1 MKFIKL
7 LLLIALVFA
16 GHSLWGRYSARS
28 VPADVSGGGKGSGAS
43 GFVDAVMPQGVPAN
57 TVIILAPQ
65 NCPSDAAR
73 RADDLAG
80 RLDRMGIPNV
90 RRAEFSANLVDAT
103 PEQEAGGQRAG
114 EVLNGEI
121 PAVFINGRAK
131 ANPSLDDVAAEFR
144 RAR

>member
-28 VPADVSGGGKGSGAS
+28 VPADGSGVSENAGAS
-43 GFVDAVMPQGVPAN
+43 SFVDAVMPQGVPAN
-57 TVIILAPQ
+57 TVVILAPL

-80 RLDRMGIPNV
+80 RLDRMGIPSV
-90 RRAEFSANLVDAT
+90 RRAEYSAHFVDAS
-103 PEQEAGGQRAG
+103 PEQEAGLQRAV
-114 EVLNGEI
+114 EVLKGDI

-131 ANPSLDDVAAEFR
+131 ANPSVDEVAAEFR